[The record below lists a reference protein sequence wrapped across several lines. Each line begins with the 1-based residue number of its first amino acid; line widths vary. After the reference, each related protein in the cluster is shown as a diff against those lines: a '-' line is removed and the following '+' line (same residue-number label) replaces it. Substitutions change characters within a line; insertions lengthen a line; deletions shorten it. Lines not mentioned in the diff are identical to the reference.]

1 MPSLTVAARAAFA
14 FAGNEAETLG
24 SAAIDVEHIFLGLC
38 KVESIRD
45 ISAEEASE
53 LNETELQTLRQ
64 EVKAFA
70 ATVESA
76 GLDVVRA
83 RRRLRKLWREAHPDS
98 EEFSG
103 HRTPRCRQVFAEA
116 AALSKG
122 PIDLV
127 ALMRAVLVAGPP
139 LLDRLF
145 SEMGID
151 RSRLLDTLGGP
162 AQFREDEISKYGRD
176 LTRLAK
182 DGKLHRAIGRK
193 KEMKQVARILLQA
206 KKSNPLLV
214 GDAGVGK
221 TAIVEGLALQ
231 LLQADSPAALRSLRI
246 VEVSLGA
253 LVAGTKY
260 RGEFEERLEQVVR
273 FAEADP
279 SLVLFID
286 EIHML
291 LGAGDVRGA
300 MDAANLLKPALAR
313 GTMRLIG
320 STTSEEYRRR
330 IEKDPALTRRF
341 QVVWV
346 EEPSRE
352 ATIEILDGLRA
363 ALESHHGVH
372 ISHAG
377 IEKAVDLSIR
387 FLPAQ
392 RLPDKAIDVIDQ
404 ACAHASLGSFWAS
417 RGSRLTSTKS
427 PAGREIG
434 AEEVAAVVAERC
446 RVPLERLTTE
456 ESQRLLHME
465 EVLSKRVIGQEPAVS
480 AVGEAIRTAKAGL
493 KDPRR
498 PIGVFLFLGPT
509 GTGKTELAKALAQFL
524 FDDERRLIRIDMSEY
539 AERHSLSRLI
549 GSPPGYV
556 DHEEGGQLTEAIR
569 SNPYSVVLFDEI
581 EKAHPEVLNLFL
593 QIFDEG
599 HLTDSHG
606 RRAGFAEAVIILTS
620 NLGAQPLSA
629 GEGPAVG
636 FALPDDESA
645 VPIPSEKNQHELE
658 RHLMRAVAGTLSP
671 ELVNRIRQVV
681 VFHPLSEQVV
691 RRIIDK
697 ILDAVRLRLSE
708 RGIDFRLS
716 ESAYEVLMMEGYSRE
731 LGAREMERAIER
743 LLVQPLGRLLLEGRF
758 QSGARIRVI
767 ARGDQF
773 LFENVGDT

>member
-1 MPSLTVAARAAFA
+1 LTVAARAAFA
-14 FAGNEAETLG
+14 FAGHEAETLG
-24 SAAIDVEHIFLGLC
+24 SAAIDLEHIFLGLC

-363 ALESHHGVH
+363 ATPALKRPW
-372 ISHAG
+372 IS
-377 IEKAVDLSIR
+377 
-387 FLPAQ
+387 Q
-392 RLPDKAIDVIDQ
+392 Y
-404 ACAHASLGSFWAS
+404 GS
-417 RGSRLTSTKS
+417 
-427 PAGREIG
+427 
-434 AEEVAAVVAERC
+434 C
-446 RVPLERLTTE
+446 RPNGFPT
-456 ESQRLLHME
+456 
-465 EVLSKRVIGQEPAVS
+465 
-480 AVGEAIRTAKAGL
+480 
-493 KDPRR
+493 RR
-498 PIGVFLFLGPT
+498 S
-509 GTGKTELAKALAQFL
+509 
-524 FDDERRLIRIDMSEY
+524 M
-539 AERHSLSRLI
+539 
-549 GSPPGYV
+549 
-556 DHEEGGQLTEAIR
+556 
-569 SNPYSVVLFDEI
+569 
-581 EKAHPEVLNLFL
+581 
-593 QIFDEG
+593 
-599 HLTDSHG
+599 
-606 RRAGFAEAVIILTS
+606 
-620 NLGAQPLSA
+620 
-629 GEGPAVG
+629 
-636 FALPDDESA
+636 
-645 VPIPSEKNQHELE
+645 
-658 RHLMRAVAGTLSP
+658 
-671 ELVNRIRQVV
+671 
-681 VFHPLSEQVV
+681 
-691 RRIIDK
+691 
-697 ILDAVRLRLSE
+697 
-708 RGIDFRLS
+708 
-716 ESAYEVLMMEGYSRE
+716 
-731 LGAREMERAIER
+731 
-743 LLVQPLGRLLLEGRF
+743 
-758 QSGARIRVI
+758 
-767 ARGDQF
+767 
-773 LFENVGDT
+773 